1 MMLLDDDE
9 GEDKMT
15 LPINNM
21 RVAVEKVEPAPPPP
35 QQQLPVVVVGVDVV
49 CAARD
54 RFLLPN
60 CCGAL
65 DAAVVAEAVLC
76 LLHATAA
83 IVRKS

>member
-1 MMLLDDDE
+1 MLLDDDDE

-21 RVAVEKVEPAPPPP
+21 RVAVEKVEPAPPP
-35 QQQLPVVVVGVDVV
+35 QLPVVGVGVVDVV

-65 DAAVVAEAVLC
+65 DAAVVAVVVLC
-76 LLHATAA
+76 LLHATAG
-83 IVRKS
+83 IVQKS